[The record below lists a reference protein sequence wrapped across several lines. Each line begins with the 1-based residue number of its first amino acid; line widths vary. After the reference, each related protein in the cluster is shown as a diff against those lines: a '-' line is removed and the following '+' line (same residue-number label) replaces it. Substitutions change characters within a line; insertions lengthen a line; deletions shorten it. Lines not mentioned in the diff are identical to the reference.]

1 MILHCSRMLAAKLPD
16 VSPEPLEETSPLG
29 SWHGHLIRF
38 DRRQCVMFMHD
49 DTRYALFLPGLR
61 KEHFAVL
68 GARWFRQLYTATLA
82 VLGCP
87 NRQIR
92 KVELALGPVR
102 YDTITDRS
110 VQGSMRVAK
119 QDLEAWVYDVPNVMV
134 LDPLAAAAWLN
145 DRPARMHGK
154 LVWPGPAMR
163 ERVEAL

>member
-1 MILHCSRMLAAKLPD
+1 
-16 VSPEPLEETSPLG
+16 
-29 SWHGHLIRF
+29 
-38 DRRQCVMFMHD
+38 
-49 DTRYALFLPGLR
+49 
-61 KEHFAVL
+61 
-68 GARWFRQLYTATLA
+68 

-102 YDTITDRS
+102 YDTATDRS

-119 QDLEAWVYDVPNVMV
+119 QDLEAWVYRISNVMV

-145 DRPARMHGK
+145 DRPAKIHGK